1 MVNLK
6 KTLAASA
13 LALSLAL
20 PAGTT
25 AFADSNATSCPQVE
39 QTFPFVLPS
48 GILPVS
54 GTGSLVLST
63 ETGQNGVCSGTFT
76 AVVGVTPVAFGAFT
90 AIHRGSTVTVFFHT
104 TTGSPVGARGV
115 LFYDSSSGHGVV
127 ATKITAAGQPCAAN
141 LLIRLPNGTCDSHP
155 SALGQKVLAGAVKAV
170 VRPED

>member
-6 KTLAASA
+6 KPLAASA

-76 AVVGVTPVAFGAFT
+76 AVVGVTPVAFGAFA
-90 AIHRGSTVTVFFHT
+90 AIYG
-104 TTGSPVGARGV
+104 GSPVTGFFHQSPARPDGGV
-115 LFYDSSSGHGVV
+115 
-127 ATKITAAGQPCAAN
+127 
-141 LLIRLPNGTCDSHP
+141 
-155 SALGQKVLAGAVKAV
+155 
-170 VRPED
+170 

>member
-1 MVNLK
+1 M
-6 KTLAASA
+6 
-13 LALSLAL
+13 
-20 PAGTT
+20 PANRRERGPAPAVTT

-127 ATKITAAGQPCAAN
+127 ATKITAAGQCAFVIARFEGSPATGFSIVGTPLVLPCF
-141 LLIRLPNGTCDSHP
+141 
-155 SALGQKVLAGAVKAV
+155 
-170 VRPED
+170 